1 MLKKIGAI
9 TAVDALTKLLGYL
22 LLPVY
27 LGLMPKIEFGEFG
40 YLTSAIA
47 YTSLILGL
55 CLYVPF
61 IRNYCAA
68 DNDIEKKKIVSTI
81 FIGLVLWLLLVD
93 ITFVTLKPFLQGVFE
108 NFFEIKIFGSIKYYL
123 FIGAINS
130 AIVLLYC
137 YALLMARKTTSE
149 MAFYLLVKFLTFTG
163 ISIFFIYANPWGK
176 DTVVNRLL
184 GTVVAEFLIT
194 IAYVLFKFISYFSW
208 LFDRNVFFANLRI
221 AIPLIP
227 AALISLFTAVIDRRL
242 IAQYHGM
249 ADLANYN
256 LALQALAPVQMLMSA
271 VQVAWAPHLFSI
283 KNNRDALQQSM
294 RLIWISL
301 FVMVVA
307 TLLITFSVYAAIQ
320 LKYISFE
327 YDKVPLVI
335 LFASFGAIASALV
348 QLNNNMFVQ
357 LEKTSFQFGIS
368 LFLLTLNW
376 ALNIYWVPSYSI
388 YGAAASAAI
397 SNGFCLIAG
406 LYLLKKLV
414 KRQA

>member
-1 MLKKIGAI
+1 
-9 TAVDALTKLLGYL
+9 
-22 LLPVY
+22 
-27 LGLMPKIEFGEFG
+27 
-40 YLTSAIA
+40 
-47 YTSLILGL
+47 
-55 CLYVPF
+55 
-61 IRNYCAA
+61 
-68 DNDIEKKKIVSTI
+68 
-81 FIGLVLWLLLVD
+81 
-93 ITFVTLKPFLQGVFE
+93 
-108 NFFEIKIFGSIKYYL
+108 
-123 FIGAINS
+123 
-130 AIVLLYC
+130 
-137 YALLMARKTTSE
+137 MARKTTSE